1 MRSTFRVTVYFH
13 QSFKDLNDLEK
24 KKQHSHSIWVFLGH
38 GYREHLLLMLDFSPP
53 WQFWTHFP
61 QASIALR
68 MLQVLPSRP
77 LLNFTSH
84 SSCFVSVSTASPCF
98 PHSQGSSLQTAFLS
112 YPAPSALPSL
122 CLRCPLEGISTLY
135 LPDRVN
141 AVTQGYNQF

>member
-24 KKQHSHSIWVFLGH
+24 KKQHSHSIWVFPGH
-38 GYREHLLLMLDFSPP
+38 GHRKHLLLMLDFSPP
-53 WQFWTHFP
+53 WQFWARFP

-68 MLQVLPSRP
+68 TLQALPFRP

-84 SSCFVSVSTASPCF
+84 SSCVISVSTVSPCF

-122 CLRCPLEGISTLY
+122 CLWRPSEGVSTL
-135 LPDRVN
+135 
-141 AVTQGYNQF
+141 